1 MSFQTSKGNAPALK
15 KAESNHSNVIT
26 AVVPTEI
33 AEVRTDILANNRSLF
48 SRKDFAAGE
57 IISEFGWRA
66 MYSTPSYLTVQLS
79 ETEHVE
85 LFPEYLEC
93 INHSCEP
100 NCFFDTASL
109 QLVALRPIKVGDEL
123 GFFYPSAEWDMDQ
136 SFPCNCGT
144 KNCVGN
150 VKGAKY
156 LTDAQ
161 LRKYRFTDFIQQ
173 KLASRSW
180 YE

>member
-1 MSFQTSKGNAPALK
+1 MSFKTGKGNAPAQK

-48 SRKDFAAGE
+48 SRKNFAAGE

-66 MYSTPSYLTVQLS
+66 MYSEPSYLTVQLS

-93 INHSCEP
+93 INHGCDP
-100 NCFFDTASL
+100 NCFFDTATL
-109 QLVALRPIKVGDEL
+109 QLVALKPIHEGEEMR
-123 GFFYPSAEWDMDQ
+123 FFYPSAEWDMDQ
-136 SFPCNCGT
+136 PFECNCGA
-144 KNCVGN
+144 KNCIGI

-156 LTDAQ
+156 LTDTQ
-161 LRKYRFTDFIQQ
+161 LRRYRFTDFIQQ
-173 KLASRSW
+173 KLASKS
-180 YE
+180 

>member
-1 MSFQTSKGNAPALK
+1 MSFQTSKGNAPARK

-48 SRKDFAAGE
+48 SRKNFAAGE

-66 MYSTPSYLTVQLS
+66 MYSTPTYLTVQLS
-79 ETEHVE
+79 DTEHVE

-93 INHSCEP
+93 INHGCEP
-100 NCFFDTASL
+100 NCFFDTATL
-109 QLVALRPIKVGDEL
+109 QLIALKPISEGEEMR
-123 GFFYPSAEWDMDQ
+123 FFYPSAEWDMDQ
-136 SFPCNCGT
+136 PFTCNCGA
-144 KNCVGN
+144 KSCVGTIQ
-150 VKGAKY
+150 GAKY

-161 LRKYRFTDFIQQ
+161 LRRYRFTDFIQQ
-173 KLASRSW
+173 KLASRS
-180 YE
+180 

>member
-1 MSFQTSKGNAPALK
+1 MSFQTSKGNAPARK

-48 SRKDFAAGE
+48 SRKAFAAGE

-66 MYSTPSYLTVQLS
+66 MYSAPSYLTVQLS

-100 NCFFDTASL
+100 NCFFDTSSL

-136 SFPCNCGT
+136 SFECNCGR
-144 KNCVGN
+144 KNCIGT

-161 LRKYRFTDFIQQ
+161 LRRYRFTDFIQQ
-173 KLASRSW
+173 KLAAGS
-180 YE
+180 

>member
-1 MSFQTSKGNAPALK
+1 MSFQTSKGSAPARK
-15 KAESNHSNVIT
+15 NVESNHSNVIT

-48 SRKDFAAGE
+48 SRRDFAAGE

-66 MYSTPSYLTVQLS
+66 MYSAPSYLTVQLS

-100 NCFFDTASL
+100 NCFFDTSSL
-109 QLVALRPIKVGDEL
+109 QLVALRPISVGDEL

-136 SFPCNCGT
+136 SFACNCGT
-144 KNCVGN
+144 KNCVGT

-173 KLASRSW
+173 KLASKS
-180 YE
+180 

>member
-1 MSFQTSKGNAPALK
+1 MSFQTSKGNAPAPK
-15 KAESNHSNVIT
+15 NGESNHSNVIT

-48 SRKDFAAGE
+48 SRKNFAAGE

-93 INHSCEP
+93 INHSCDP
-100 NCFFDTASL
+100 NCFFDTSSL
-109 QLVALRPIKVGDEL
+109 QLIALKPIKDGDEL

-136 SFPCNCGT
+136 SFQCNCGSSI
-144 KNCVGN
+144 CVGEI
-150 VKGAKY
+150 KGAKY

-173 KLASRSW
+173 KLAANS
-180 YE
+180 

>member
-1 MSFQTSKGNAPALK
+1 MSFQTGKGNAPARK

-66 MYSTPSYLTVQLS
+66 MYSAPSYLTVQLS

-100 NCFFDTASL
+100 NCFFDTSSL
-109 QLVALRPIKVGDEL
+109 QLIALKPIKAGDEL

-136 SFPCNCGT
+136 AFECNCGT
-144 KNCVGN
+144 KSCIGKVQ
-150 VKGAKY
+150 GAKY

-173 KLASRSW
+173 KLASRS
-180 YE
+180 

>member
-1 MSFQTSKGNAPALK
+1 MSFQTSKGNALARK

-48 SRKDFAAGE
+48 SRRDFAAGE

-66 MYSTPSYLTVQLS
+66 MYSAPTYLTVQLS

-93 INHSCEP
+93 INHGCEP
-100 NCFFDTASL
+100 NCFFDTAML
-109 QLVALRPIKVGDEL
+109 QLVALKPISEGEEMR
-123 GFFYPSAEWDMDQ
+123 FFYPSAEWDMDQ
-136 SFPCNCGT
+136 PFTCNCGA
-144 KNCVGN
+144 KACVGTIQ
-150 VKGAKY
+150 GAKY

-173 KLASRSW
+173 KLASRS
-180 YE
+180 

>member
-1 MSFQTSKGNAPALK
+1 MSFQTSKGNAPARK
-15 KAESNHSNVIT
+15 NAESNHSNVIT

-48 SRKDFAAGE
+48 SRRDFAAGE

-66 MYSTPSYLTVQLS
+66 MYSAPSYLTVQLS

-100 NCFFDTASL
+100 NCFFDTSSL

-136 SFPCNCGT
+136 SFECNCGT
-144 KNCVGN
+144 KSCVGII
-150 VKGAKY
+150 KGAKY

-173 KLASRSW
+173 KLAARS
-180 YE
+180 

>member
-1 MSFQTSKGNAPALK
+1 MSFQTGKGNAPAQK

-48 SRKDFAAGE
+48 SRKNFAAGE

-66 MYSTPSYLTVQLS
+66 MYSEPSYLTVQLS

-93 INHSCEP
+93 INHGCDP
-100 NCFFDTASL
+100 NCFFDTATL
-109 QLVALRPIKVGDEL
+109 QLIALKPITAGEEMR
-123 GFFYPSAEWDMDQ
+123 FFYPSAEWDMDQ
-136 SFPCNCGT
+136 PFECTCGA
-144 KNCVGN
+144 KNCIGTVQ
-150 VKGAKY
+150 GAKY
-156 LTDAQ
+156 LTDTQ

-173 KLASRSW
+173 KLAAKS
-180 YE
+180 

>member
-1 MSFQTSKGNAPALK
+1 MSFQTSKGNALARK
-15 KAESNHSNVIT
+15 KAESNHSNVII

-48 SRKDFAAGE
+48 SRRDFAAGE

-66 MYSTPSYLTVQLS
+66 MYSAPSYLTVQLS

-100 NCFFDTASL
+100 NCFFDTTTL
-109 QLVALRPIKVGDEL
+109 QLIALKPIKVADEL

-136 SFPCNCGT
+136 SFTCNCGT
-144 KNCVGN
+144 KSCVGT

-173 KLASRSW
+173 KLAAKS
-180 YE
+180 

>member
-1 MSFQTSKGNAPALK
+1 MSFQTSKGNAPARK
-15 KAESNHSNVIT
+15 NVESNHSNVII

-48 SRKDFAAGE
+48 SRKNFAAGE

-93 INHSCEP
+93 INHSCDP
-100 NCFFDTASL
+100 NCFFDTNTL
-109 QLVALRPIKVGDEL
+109 QLIALKPIQDGDEL

-136 SFPCNCGT
+136 SFQCNCGST
-144 KNCVGN
+144 ACVGEI
-150 VKGAKY
+150 KGAKY

-173 KLASRSW
+173 KLASKS
-180 YE
+180 